1 MLKEAVL
8 AYFDVPHHP
17 LPGRTDKT
25 YDKDSMRIA
34 SLQAVLRELPKY
46 ETRVLPTTQRC
57 LVDMMIVLK

>member
-17 LPGRTDKT
+17 LLGRTDES

-34 SLQAVLRELPKY
+34 RLQAELYELPKY
-46 ETRVLPTTQRC
+46 ETRVLPNKQ
-57 LVDMMIVLK
+57 